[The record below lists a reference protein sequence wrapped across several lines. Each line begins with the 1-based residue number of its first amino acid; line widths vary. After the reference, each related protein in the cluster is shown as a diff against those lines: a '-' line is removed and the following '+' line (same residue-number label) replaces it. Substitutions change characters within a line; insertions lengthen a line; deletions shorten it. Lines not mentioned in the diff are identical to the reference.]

1 MSEPAKQV
9 VTIEP
14 EQAAPN
20 NVLAVAGSENQAMLD
35 MIQQVALNPSIDVE
49 KLRAVMDM
57 KMEMFN
63 RGAEIEFN
71 AAMARAQNEMEPVVR
86 TAHNK
91 QTNSKYAVLENIIEQ
106 LSPIWTRHGF
116 ALSFGTGDCPTEGY
130 YRVECELTHSA
141 GHSKHYHADLPTDMT
156 GIQGSVNKTGI
167 HGFGSTMSYGRRYLV
182 CMVFNVAVK
191 TEDDDGNAADPENA
205 PAKLLERLLKHNEL
219 VRSHLP
225 SILAIKEGIA
235 LKEYSG
241 ACEAWSELSEDEQ
254 RTLWVATTKGGIFS
268 VEERKI
274 MKTNEFYES
283 YFGVREKVEA

>member
-1 MSEPAKQV
+1 MGNAV
-9 VTIEP
+9 VTT
-14 EQAAPN
+14 EQSASVITAPS
-20 NVLAVAGSENQAMLD
+20 SESRAMLD
-35 MIQQVALNPSIDVE
+35 MIQQVALNPNIDVE

-57 KMEMFN
+57 KMEMFS

-106 LSPIWTRHGF
+106 LAPVWTRHGF
-116 ALSFGTGDCPTEGY
+116 AISFGTGDCPIEGY

-141 GHSKHYHADLPTDMT
+141 GHSKRYHADLPCDMT

-205 PAKLLERLLKHNEL
+205 PTKLLERLLKHNDML
-219 VRSHLP
+219 RMHLP

-241 ACEAWSELSEDEQ
+241 ACEAWYEFDEATQ
-254 RTLWVATTKGGIFS
+254 RALWVATTKGGIFS
-268 VEERKI
+268 TEERRI

-283 YFGVREKVEA
+283 YHGPRVPA

>member
-1 MSEPAKQV
+1 MNQPAKQV
-9 VTIEP
+9 ATVEP
-14 EQAAPN
+14 GQSVPN
-20 NVLAVAGSENQAMLD
+20 NAPAVAGNENQAMLD
-35 MIQQVALNPSIDVE
+35 MIQQVALNPNIDVE

-57 KMEMFN
+57 KLEMFN

-116 ALSFGTGDCPTEGY
+116 ALSFGTADCPTENY

-141 GHSKHYHADLPTDMT
+141 GHSKRYHADLPSDIT

-205 PAKLLERLLKHNEL
+205 PIKMLERLLKHNDM
-219 VRSHLP
+219 VRAHLP
-225 SILAIKEGIA
+225 TILAIKEGIA
-235 LKEYSG
+235 LNELSG
-241 ACEAWSELSEDEQ
+241 ACEAWSELEESEQ
-254 RTLWVATTKGGIFS
+254 RALWVATTKGGIFS
-268 VEERKI
+268 TEERKI
-274 MKTNEFYES
+274 MKTNAFYEA
-283 YFGVREKVEA
+283 YHGPREPV